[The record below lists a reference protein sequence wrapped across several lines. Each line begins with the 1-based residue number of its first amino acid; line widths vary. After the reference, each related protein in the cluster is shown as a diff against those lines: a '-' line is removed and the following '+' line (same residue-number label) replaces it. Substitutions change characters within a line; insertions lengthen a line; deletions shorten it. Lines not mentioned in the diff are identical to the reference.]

1 MPGGNQDERDTMGN
15 ENNKDRLRE
24 LVECAESHFGEKVLH
39 TSAPGGEGRASWRFQ
54 MESGFIIATSRPNF
68 RRTHLEAVALTK
80 IAEHCDDTP
89 KCLGVVGEI
98 MFQSD
103 VGGRRLNQEIVKF
116 GYRQRADV
124 AHEAIASIFRVQS
137 AGRESGLNKSMP
149 HLGANQEWISNLVE
163 ATSVLKSFSAG
174 RSLSVDQDALCERI
188 ISPAV
193 EFVKWDCRSG
203 NAAISDDGRLRWFDF
218 EYCGV
223 RHGAED
229 VAWLIGDEAWPV
241 PPQIMEEIVISAF
254 DRTSHYALDPYL
266 DYLSVYLTLHCV
278 QRLKLILKEANKRG
292 WLSKTRIRKYDDAGV
307 HPEFAAHIC
316 KVGAYFAQRD
326 PLTAPIGLD
335 LEDAQKVFE
344 QVLRSGRKV
353 VENMKVPA

>member
-1 MPGGNQDERDTMGN
+1 MGN
-15 ENNKDRLRE
+15 KSNKDRVRE

-39 TSAPGGEGRASWRFQ
+39 SSAPGGEGRASWRFE
-54 MESGFIIATSRPNF
+54 MESGFVIATSRPNF

-80 IAEHCDDTP
+80 LAEYCDDAP
-89 KCLGVVGEI
+89 RCLGVVGEI
-98 MFQSD
+98 
-103 VGGRRLNQEIVKF
+103 
-116 GYRQRADV
+116 
-124 AHEAIASIFRVQS
+124 RVQS
-137 AGRESGLNKSMP
+137 AGRKSGLNRSMP
-149 HLGANQEWISNLVE
+149 HLGANHDWIRNLVD

-174 RSLSVDQDALCERI
+174 RSLDVDQEALCERI
-188 ISPAV
+188 TSPAV

-203 NAAISDDGRLRWFDF
+203 NAAISDNGRLRWFDF

-241 PPQIMEEIVISAF
+241 QPQTMEEIVVSAF
-254 DRTSHYALDPYL
+254 DRTNHYALDPYL

-278 QRLKLILKEANKRG
+278 QRLKLILKEVNKRG

-316 KVGAYFAQRD
+316 KVGAYFAQRV
-326 PLTAPIGLD
+326 PLTRPIGLD
-335 LEDAQKVFE
+335 FEDAEKVFE
-344 QVLRSGRKV
+344 QVLKSGRKD